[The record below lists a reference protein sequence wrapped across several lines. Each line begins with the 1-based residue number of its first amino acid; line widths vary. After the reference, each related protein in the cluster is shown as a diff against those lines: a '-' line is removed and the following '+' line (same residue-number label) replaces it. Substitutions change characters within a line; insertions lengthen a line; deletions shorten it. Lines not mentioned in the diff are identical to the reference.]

1 MHAEK
6 NSRLSSN
13 RDRFAVEQIERMVH
27 EFYGRVR
34 SEPVLG
40 PIFDRRIDDWPHHLD
55 RMVGFWRAVL
65 RSEPTF
71 TMSERG
77 SPPILH
83 RQIDG
88 IEVAHFERWLA
99 LFGEVVD
106 DTFAASD
113 AADVKAAAQRI
124 GVALSRHL
132 APGSPRPQRG
142 L

>member
-1 MHAEK
+1 MDPAK
-6 NSRLSSN
+6 NPRLSST

-34 SEPVLG
+34 TEPVLG
-40 PIFDRRIDDWPHHLD
+40 PIFERRIDDWPHHLD

-71 TMSERG
+71 AMSERG

-99 LFGEVVD
+99 LFGEVVNGI
-106 DTFAASD
+106 FGAID

-124 GVALSRHL
+124 GGALSRHL
-132 APGSPRPQRG
+132 GPGSLQSQRG